1 MAEFKTNYHKEI
13 YASFLRNTRFTE
25 EDVKYYRPKH
35 LQAIRV
41 TLTSGEQVDYNI
53 DSKSYRPVREP
64 DIHAVDNVTD
74 EMCREIFATNLAE
87 RMITSGIGQAELGAR
102 TGLSSAAISKY
113 LHKKSTP
120 GITQVERIARALGCH
135 RDDLLE

>member
-1 MAEFKTNYHKEI
+1 MEIKTSYHNEI
-13 YASFLRNTRFTE
+13 LESFLQHSPFRE
-25 EDVKYYRPKH
+25 EDILDCKPKH
-35 LQAIRV
+35 LHAIRV
-41 TLTSGEQVDYNI
+41 TMKSGEVVDYNI
-53 DSKSYRPVREP
+53 QTESYRPVRRP
-64 DIHAVDNVTD
+64 SLNAVDEITD
-74 EMCREIFATNLAE
+74 DILREIFATNLSE
-87 RMITSGIGQAELGAR
+87 LMVTKGVGQAELGAR